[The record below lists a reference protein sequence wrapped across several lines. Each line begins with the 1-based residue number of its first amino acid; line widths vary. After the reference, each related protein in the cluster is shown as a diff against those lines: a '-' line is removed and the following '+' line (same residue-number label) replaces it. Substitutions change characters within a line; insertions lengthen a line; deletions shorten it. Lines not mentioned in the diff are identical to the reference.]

1 MMMKSAILVFVVLAV
16 LLVPTVQAFNQT
28 CTNDVL
34 TKELSITANGETTLI
49 TMDEDCPYGCA
60 DPDPDTGLSTECN
73 QQAPSDFFFAVAIA
87 FSMIA
92 FMFAYLSVKF
102 SEDHWALQ
110 ILFIMTAI
118 GFVIID
124 VFVIAGYSTLT
135 GNNINDILL
144 NGYNIGV
151 WAILLV
157 ATYFIVLFLYNLL
170 LTMTE
175 KRKSKKQRWS

>member
-1 MMMKSAILVFVVLAV
+1 
-16 LLVPTVQAFNQT
+16 
-28 CTNDVL
+28 
-34 TKELSITANGETTLI
+34 
-49 TMDEDCPYGCA
+49 
-60 DPDPDTGLSTECN
+60 
-73 QQAPSDFFFAVAIA
+73 
-87 FSMIA
+87 MIA